1 MPHSPANPTHPHSR
15 LWLLSLLLAVASA
28 AVAIGWI
35 ALPAPEN
42 QMAAAATAFLD
53 SLPPPLRA
61 KAALPF
67 DDKARQDWHYI
78 PRDHAGIEFTQLS
91 DAQKLAARQLIRSAL
106 SSQGMNKVEE
116 IMLLDSVL
124 LELEKGS
131 GPRRDPLAYSIA
143 IFGTPGTDPWGWK
156 LEGHHL
162 SLNFTGAGESTAVTP
177 AFLGAN
183 PAEVRQGPR
192 AGVRVLAAE
201 EDLARELLASL
212 TPAQRK
218 VAIIADKA
226 PGDILAAPGRGLDEI
241 AAAGIPFSSMDAP
254 QRKLINRLLSEFAG
268 NLKHDLASRE
278 LERINK
284 AGIENVR
291 FAWMGSDRRTEGHYY
306 RLTGPTFV
314 IEYDNTQNNANHV
327 HTVWRDRE
335 RDFGRDLLKE
345 HLEHGHGKK

>member
-1 MPHSPANPTHPHSR
+1 MPHPSRRWLMPLLFAVTAIAAAGWIARPAPKNPM
-15 LWLLSLLLAVASA
+15 ASA
-28 AVAIGWI
+28 A
-35 ALPAPEN
+35 
-42 QMAAAATAFLD
+42 TDFLG
-53 SLPPPLRA
+53 SLTPPLRA

-67 DDKARQDWHYI
+67 DDKARHDWHYI
-78 PRDHAGIEFTQLS
+78 PRDRAGVEFSELN
-91 DAQKLAARQLIRSAL
+91 DDQKLAARRLLRSAL

-124 LELEKGS
+124 RDMEKGK

-143 IFGTPGTDPWGWK
+143 IFGSPGAAPWGWK
-156 LEGHHL
+156 LEGHHI
-162 SLNFTGAGESTAVTP
+162 SLNFTGSGEATAVPP

-183 PAEVRQGPR
+183 PGEVKQGPR

-212 TPAQRK
+212 TPEQRK
-218 VAIIADKA
+218 EAIIGDTA
-226 PGDILAAPGRGLDEI
+226 PGDILAVPGRGLDEI
-241 AAAGIPFSSMDAP
+241 AATGLPVSSMDAA
-254 QRKLINRLLSEFAG
+254 QRTLVNRLLSEFAG
-268 NLKHDLASRE
+268 NLKHDLATYE

-284 AGIENVR
+284 AGLDKVR
-291 FAWMGSDRRTEGHYY
+291 FGWIGSERRGEGHYY
-306 RLTGPTFV
+306 RISGPTFV

-345 HLEHGHGKK
+345 HLEHGHSEKK

>member
-1 MPHSPANPTHPHSR
+1 
-15 LWLLSLLLAVASA
+15 LAVTSA
-28 AVAIGWI
+28 AVAFGWI
-35 ALPAPEN
+35 ALPGPQN
-42 QMAAAATAFLD
+42 QMAAAASAFLD

-78 PRDHAGIEFTQLS
+78 PRDSAGVEFAELS
-91 DAQKLAARQLIRSAL
+91 DAQKLAARKLIRSAL

-116 IMLLDSVL
+116 IMLLESVL
-124 LELEKGS
+124 HEVEKGS
-131 GPRRDPLAYSIA
+131 GPRRDPLDYSVA
-143 IFGTPGTDPWGWK
+143 IFGTPGVDPWGWK

-162 SLNFTGAGESTAVTP
+162 SLNFTGSGETTAVTP

-183 PAEVRQGPR
+183 PAEVGQGPR

-212 TPAQRK
+212 TLAQRK
-218 VAIIADKA
+218 IAIIADKA
-226 PGDILAAPGRGLDEI
+226 PGDILAVPGRGLDEI
-241 AAAGIPFSSMDAP
+241 AAAGLPLSAMDAP
-254 QRKLINRLLSEFAG
+254 QRKLIDRLLGEFAG
-268 NLKHDLASRE
+268 NLKHDLASHE
-278 LERINK
+278 LERIRK

-291 FAWMGSDRRTEGHYY
+291 FAWMGSDRRGEGHYY

-345 HLEHGHGKK
+345 HVEHGHGKK

>member
-1 MPHSPANPTHPHSR
+1 MHSPATATLPHAR
-15 LWLLSLLLAVASA
+15 RWPLALVLAAASA
-28 AVAIGWI
+28 AGAIGWI
-35 ALPAPEN
+35 AIPSAEN
-42 QMAAAATAFLD
+42 QMATAANAFLD
-53 SLPPPLRA
+53 SLSPPLRA
-61 KAALPF
+61 SAALPF

-78 PRDHAGIEFTQLS
+78 PRDHAGVGFTQLS
-91 DAQKLAARQLIRSAL
+91 DTQKLAARQLIRSTL

-124 LELEKGS
+124 LEMEKGA

-143 IFGTPGTDPWGWK
+143 IFGTPGTEPWGWK
-156 LEGHHL
+156 LEGHHV
-162 SLNFTGAGESTAVTP
+162 SLNFTGSGQSTAVTP

-201 EDLARELLASL
+201 EDLGRELLASL
-212 TPAQRK
+212 TPEQRK
-218 VAIIADKA
+218 TAIIADKA
-226 PGDILAAPGRGLDEI
+226 PSDILAVPGRSADEI
-241 AAAGIPFSSMDAP
+241 AIAGLPVSSMDEP
-254 QRKLINRLLSEFAG
+254 QRKLIDRLLSEFAG
-268 NLKHDLASRE
+268 NLTHELASRE
-278 LERINK
+278 LERIRK

-291 FAWMGSDRRTEGHYY
+291 FAWMGSDRRGEGHYY

-335 RDFGRDLLKE
+335 RDFGRDILKE